1 MTTLVQRG
9 LTNDLPDIKTLKADI
24 EHVLNTGEGF
34 TKEIAEWVG
43 EQIALSA
50 QRQLLESRPKKG
62 TLRMSNMGTPC
73 ERKLWYN
80 VQDFADNVKESLQP
94 YTKNKFIFGDII
106 EAWTLGLVKASGH
119 RLEGMQDL
127 MSINGVK
134 GSRDCVIDGMTT
146 DVKSA
151 STMAMT
157 KFKNNGLIGNDPF
170 GYLSQLSSYVAAGAN
185 DPIVTNKTHGAF
197 VAVDKQFGHV
207 EVDIYDLSK
216 WVERKPLEVE
226 EKKLMVKQKEPP
238 ERAFEDVPDGKS
250 GNRKLG
256 TNCSYCEFKKVC
268 WPDLKTYIYSSGPR
282 YLTTVVREPKVFS
295 E

>member
-50 QRQLLESRPKKG
+50 QRQLLETRPKKG

-134 GSRDCVIDGMTT
+134 GSRDCVIDGMTV

-151 STMAMT
+151 SSFAMN
-157 KFKNNGLIGNDPF
+157 KFRDNGLKEDDPF
-170 GYLSQLSSYVAAGAN
+170 AYLSQLSSYVYAGKD
-185 DPIVTNKTHGAF
+185 DPLVTYKNHGAF
-197 VAVDKQFGHV
+197 LAVDKQHGHV
-207 EVDIYDLSK
+207 VLDIYDLTD
-216 WVERKPLEVE
+216 LLE
-226 EKKLMVKQKEPP
+226 EKEAEVLRKKSIVASKKEPP
-238 ERAFEDVPDGKS
+238 RGFDDIPDGKS

-256 TNCSYCEFKKVC
+256 TYCSYCEDKFRC
-268 WPDLKTYIYSSGPR
+268 WPDLKKYIYSSGPR
-282 YLTTVVREPKVFS
+282 YLTQVVREPKVFQ

>member
-1 MTTLVQRG
+1 MTKSIQ
-9 LTNDLPDIKTLKADI
+9 TLKQDI

-127 MSINGVK
+127 MTINGVK

-207 EVDIYDLSK
+207 EVDIYDLSE

-238 ERAFEDVPDGKS
+238 ERAFEPVPDGKS
-250 GNRKLG
+250 GNMKLG

-268 WPDLKTYIYSSGPR
+268 YPELKTYIYSSGPR